1 MKKQLLKEYAGRFL
15 VCALGLVLFGLGNF
29 LGVKAGSAGT
39 NAWSTLSLG
48 LADMTGLSFGINN
61 FIISLIIIVIDIL
74 GKGKMGFG
82 TVMNA
87 VLISLFSDVF
97 INIFSFIPNATNP
110 VVGTVLSMLG
120 QTVIAFAIVFYTR
133 PALGC
138 GPRDT
143 LMVLFAKAFP
153 KAPIGVVKFG
163 LEIIVLVIGVV
174 MGAPF
179 GVATVLTLALQS
191 FIFQFVCRIMKYD
204 IRTIEHEDMLDTIKR
219 FKEAK

>member
-1 MKKQLLKEYAGRFL
+1 MKKELFKEYAGRFAM
-15 VCALGLVLFGLGNF
+15 CALGLMLFGFGNF

-61 FIISLIIIVIDIL
+61 FIISLIIIVIDII

-82 TVMNA
+82 TIMNA

-97 INIFSFIPNATNP
+97 IGIFSFIPNATNP
-110 VVGTVLSMLG
+110 VVGTALSMLG
-120 QTVIAFAIVFYTR
+120 QTIIAFSIVFYTR

-153 KAPIGVVKFG
+153 KAPIGVVKFA
-163 LEIIVLVIGVV
+163 LEIIVLVIGVL

-179 GVATVLTLALQS
+179 GIATVLTLALQS
-191 FIFQFVCRIMKYD
+191 FIFQFVCKIMKYY
-204 IRTIEHEDMLDTIKR
+204 IRTIEHEDIFDTMKR
-219 FKEAK
+219 ISGK